1 MTETRRHSVDIP
13 LSRTLVALKR
23 VRSLRDPDT
32 SSLSKIAALVDN
44 IVLETSSCNGVIIGS
59 TNGGSKQSLAQR
71 DDIRQL
77 QGAKLD
83 PAKHSLSYF
92 HPLVPDASAT
102 RSVKNACVHGSCSGN
117 MCRSLDSKLMPSC
130 TDCLEEELDLAHN
143 DKFQQLEMIRS
154 SSLKQPLYGGSYC
167 SKEIDLMCNAETQCA
182 CSVGSC
188 RRALCR
194 KPIDPTT
201 EECDLAFLKNAT
213 GVHNRHCSRV
223 SKFDGLKHP
232 SHVEVREFQLNSQ
245 FDKESVFGGSVPSEE
260 ETMSLIEKYKPKMF
274 HELAGQSEVTQS
286 LLDAI
291 LRRKIAPIYLFQGPR
306 GTGKTSAARIF
317 AAALNCHSHEE
328 RRPCGSCQDCKL
340 VFTGRNRDVAE
351 LNASETNHQEWSK
364 FLSES
369 VLAPRST
376 RFKIFIIDE
385 CQLIERSIWSAIF
398 KTMEKLSK
406 HAVFIMITSE
416 LDKLPCVTL
425 SLCQRY
431 HFLKLKDHDIVSR
444 LQKICMEEELE
455 VEEEV
460 LIFLAKES
468 SGSLRN
474 AIATLDQLALLGKR
488 ITSSLAF
495 DLMGAISEAELLKL
509 LQAALSS
516 DTSSTV
522 KRARE
527 LMSTGI
533 CPMKLTSQLAKIITD
548 ILSGGCGSVGSKS
561 IAGASKEKLTNALKI
576 LVETE
581 KQLRTSKDK
590 STWLTAALL
599 QFNTGESFPPSRMN
613 DSMVSQKFA
622 HSTDDCKC
630 LCTSPKESV
639 ESSTFCDNELST
651 LEKNYDE
658 AEMKYIWHKTIENCQ
673 SKSLKSFLW
682 KEGRLSSILVHEGST
697 LADVIFRDPDHAL
710 RAEEFREVIVA
721 SLESILSCN
730 VDVRISLDP
739 IVTVKASRKKSF
751 RFLCCSSARQ
761 KAAYSSVKGTTLC
774 GLQLC
779 CRLPLDYQKQGSNKE
794 INKLSSPRKK
804 EKTCI
809 MALLY
814 FKSKNS

>member
-59 TNGGSKQSLAQR
+59 TNGGSKRSLAQR
-71 DDIRQL
+71 EDIHQL

-83 PAKHSLSYF
+83 PAKYSLSYF
-92 HPLVPDASAT
+92 HPSVPDASAT

-117 MCRSLDSKLMPSC
+117 MRRSLDSKLMPSC
-130 TDCLEEELDLAHN
+130 TNCLEEELDLFHN

-154 SSLKQPLYGGSYC
+154 SSLKQPLYGGSYR
-167 SKEIDLMCNAETQCA
+167 SKDVDLMCNAETQCA
-182 CSVGSC
+182 CSVGAC
-188 RRALCR
+188 
-194 KPIDPTT
+194 KPVDPAT

-213 GVHNRHCSRV
+213 GVHSCHCSRV
-223 SKFDGLKHP
+223 SKYDGLKHP

-245 FDKESVFGGSVPSEE
+245 FDKESVFGGSTPAEE

-340 VFTGRNRDVAE
+340 VFMGRNRDVAE

-385 CQLIERSIWSAIF
+385 CQLIERSTWSAIC
-398 KTMEKLSK
+398 KTMEELSK

-455 VEEEV
+455 VEEDV

-468 SGSLRN
+468 SGSLRD

-509 LQAALSS
+509 LQSALSS

-527 LMSTGI
+527 LMRTGI

-548 ILSGGCGSVGSKS
+548 ILSGECGSVGSKS
-561 IAGASKEKLTNALKI
+561 IAGASKEKLTDALKI

-599 QFNTGESFPPSRMN
+599 QFNTGESFSPSRMN
-613 DSMVSQKFA
+613 DSMASQEVA
-622 HSTDDCKC
+622 RSTDEYNC
-630 LCTSPKESV
+630 LCTSPKESI
-639 ESSTFCDNELST
+639 ESSTFCNNELST
-651 LEKNYDE
+651 LEKHYDE
-658 AEMKYIWHKTIENCQ
+658 AEMKSIWHKTIENCR
-673 SKSLKSFLW
+673 SKSIKSFLW

-697 LADVIFRDPDHAL
+697 VADVIFRDPDHAR

-721 SLESILSCN
+721 SLQSILSRN

-739 IVTVKASRKKSF
+739 TVTDRASRKKSF
-751 RFLCCSSARQ
+751 WFLCCSGARQ
-761 KAAYSSVKGTTLC
+761 KAPVYSSGRSTTLC
-774 GLQLC
+774 GRRLCRRLQV
-779 CRLPLDYQKQGSNKE
+779 DFQKQASNKG
-794 INKLSSPRKK
+794 IDKVSSPNQK
-804 EKTCI
+804 EKSCI
-809 MALLY
+809 MALLH
-814 FKSKNS
+814 FKSKYSRSSLQ